1 MNERATFQPV
11 RGLSRIEAARYVGV
25 GVSMFDQMVEDGRMP
40 QPKRINTRKVWDRVA
55 IDLYFND
62 LPDENTPQDNAFDR
76 VVA

>member
-1 MNERATFQPV
+1 MNERPIFQPV

-40 QPKRINTRKVWDRVA
+40 QPKRINTRKVWDKVA
-55 IDLYFND
+55 IDLYFSD